1 MPGDSERACGVRASI
16 DAALTRLARNDG
28 SRVLAL
34 LARQYGDLDLADE
47 AVQDALTEA
56 ARSWPTGGVPDN
68 PAGWLMAVARNKA
81 IDRLRR
87 AASARR
93 RTLAAAPDLAVFAGP
108 ADGSAGGSDE
118 WVQAG
123 LIDDANHIA
132 DERLRLVLLCC
143 HPALNRDTQGV
154 LTLRLVGGLTTPEIA
169 AAFLLPPATVAQR
182 IVRAK
187 RKIRDARIPLS
198 LPAALSERLDAV
210 LGVLYLIFNEGYLSR
225 GAGEEFL
232 RTDLADEAIRLSL
245 LIDSLVPGEPEV
257 QGLIALEMFH
267 RASSAARI
275 DRSGDLIL
283 LEDQDRS
290 TWDLRAIEQGNLF
303 LHRAMT
309 RMQPGP
315 YQVQAA
321 IAAQHANA
329 RTADDTDWPTIVALY
344 QQLSAM
350 TGSPVVALNHAV
362 AVGMADGPNAGLAL
376 IDAVTGVEDYHLL
389 HAARAELAGR
399 AGDVTTAADAYR
411 RAIAL
416 TDNPAEQRHLRRR
429 LDALGPSGSRP

>member
-1 MPGDSERACGVRASI
+1 VSRSGPAASAASI
-16 DAALTRLARNDG
+16 DAALTRLARDDG

-68 PAGWLMAVARNKA
+68 PAGWLMSVARNKA

-108 ADGSAGGSDE
+108 ADRSVGGPDEGFESA
-118 WVQAG
+118 

-143 HPALNRDTQGV
+143 HPALNRDTQVV
-154 LTLRLVGGLTTPEIA
+154 LTLRLVGGLTTAEIA

-187 RKIRDARIPLS
+187 RKIRDARIPLN
-198 LPAALSERLDAV
+198 LPAELSERLDAV

-225 GAGEEFL
+225 GAGEESV

-245 LIDSLVPGEPEV
+245 LIDTLLPGEPEV
-257 QGLIALEMFH
+257 QGLIALELFH
-267 RASSAARI
+267 RARSAARI
-275 DRSGDLIL
+275 DRSGDLVL

-290 TWDLRAIEQGNLF
+290 NWDLRLIEQGNMF
-303 LHRAMT
+303 LHLALT

-362 AVGMADGPNAGLAL
+362 AVGMTDGPNPGLAL
-376 IDAVTGVEDYHLL
+376 IDGVTGVEDYHLL

-399 AGDVTTAADAYR
+399 AGDVATAADAYR

-429 LDALGPSGSRP
+429 LDALGSSGSRP

>member
-1 MPGDSERACGVRASI
+1 MSRSGPAASAASI
-16 DAALTRLARNDG
+16 DAALTRLARDDG

-47 AVQDALTEA
+47 AVQDALIEA

-68 PAGWLMAVARNKA
+68 PAGWLMSVARNKA

-108 ADGSAGGSDE
+108 ADGSAGGPDGRFES
-118 WVQAG
+118 A

-143 HPALNRDTQGV
+143 HPALNRDTQVV

-198 LPAALSERLDAV
+198 LPAELSERLDAV

-225 GAGEEFL
+225 GAGEESV
-232 RTDLADEAIRLSL
+232 RTDLVDEAIRLSL
-245 LIDSLVPGEPEV
+245 LIDTLVPGEPEV
-257 QGLIALEMFH
+257 QGLIALELFH
-267 RASSAARI
+267 RARSAARI

-290 TWDLRAIEQGNLF
+290 QWDLRIIEQGNMF
-303 LHRAMT
+303 LHRALT

-362 AVGMADGPNAGLAL
+362 AVGMADGPKAGLAL
-376 IDAVTGVEDYHLL
+376 IDGVTGVEDYHLL
-389 HAARAELAGR
+389 HAARAELSGR
-399 AGDVTTAADAYR
+399 AGDVTAAADAYR
-411 RAIAL
+411 RAIEL

-429 LDALGPSGSRP
+429 LDALGSSGSRP

>member
-1 MPGDSERACGVRASI
+1 VSRSGPAASAASI
-16 DAALTRLARNDG
+16 DAALTRLARDDG

-68 PAGWLMAVARNKA
+68 PAGWLMSVARNKA

-108 ADGSAGGSDE
+108 ADGSVGGPGDRFES
-118 WVQAG
+118 A

-143 HPALNRDTQGV
+143 HPALNRDTQVV

-187 RKIRDARIPLS
+187 RKIRDARIPLN
-198 LPAALSERLDAV
+198 LPAELSERLDAV

-225 GAGEEFL
+225 GAGEESV

-245 LIDSLVPGEPEV
+245 LIDTLLPGEPEV
-257 QGLIALEMFH
+257 QGLIALELFH
-267 RASSAARI
+267 RARSAARI
-275 DRSGDLIL
+275 DRSGDLVL

-290 TWDLRAIEQGNLF
+290 QWDLRLIEQGNMF
-303 LHRAMT
+303 LHRALI

-321 IAAQHANA
+321 IAAQHANS

-376 IDAVTGVEDYHLL
+376 IDGVTGVEDYHLL

-399 AGDVTTAADAYR
+399 AGDVATAADAYR
-411 RAIAL
+411 RAISL

-429 LDALGPSGSRP
+429 LDALGSSGSRP